1 MVMEWVQPSTVDDAA
16 WFRDHSLG
24 VPNSSTL
31 RGAKLLVER
40 IHAYAAL
47 ALPGE
52 LLSAVRLLH
61 KNTVVNVLH
70 AFRVVDVAA
79 RGRKAGVLPEQ
90 PATVA
95 ALLARLISDDR
106 IRSLHGTALTG
117 IVDAV
122 WPLVTYEAFAG
133 KSGLAAIMEVL
144 QPLIDAK
151 TRELLGDAAQVDTR
165 LDTNIYNSSL
175 DRPTHKASELDCAR
189 APVVT
194 DAASKNWLR
203 INLERFFKGSARA
216 PVLYAGTGCERLIE
230 PVNTALSRAGL
241 QTFAHHNELYEY
253 IRDMLTVVALVPLF
267 VECMDALCRC
277 VSYRNRPR

>member
-1 MVMEWVQPSTVDDAA
+1 MEWVQPSTVNDAA

-24 VPNSSTL
+24 VPNPSTP

-61 KNTVVNVLH
+61 QNTVGNVLH

-90 PATVA
+90 PASVE
-95 ALLARLISDDR
+95 ALFARLISDDR

-151 TRELLGDAAQVDTR
+151 TRELLGEAAQVDTR
-165 LDTNIYNSSL
+165 LDTTIYNSSL

-203 INLERFFKGSARA
+203 INLERFFSKKGSSRA
-216 PVLYAGTGCERLIE
+216 PVLYARTGCERLVE

-277 VSYRNRPR
+277 VTYRNRPR